1 MKKNYFKVLIAV
13 AVATVSFN
21 QKTYAQA
28 VEEGNIVIEGYYG
41 FPNLY
46 TSVFKT
52 AYASSGGE
60 LDLNIGGI
68 GPLGFRFEYL
78 VTDKIGLGLDVGL
91 SGSSISFNE
100 LGAVYNPTTGNYDD
114 ILYNY
119 DFSTRKFGALVCFN
133 YHFLDNDEFDLYSTV
148 GVGYSKRNFDFTSTD
163 PSYEPT
169 SLSSVIPV
177 GFKAGLGMRYFFT
190 DNIGANLNVGLG
202 IGGLLNAGISVKL

>member
-21 QKTYAQA
+21 QQTYAQA
-28 VEEGNIVIEGYYG
+28 VEEENIVIEAYYG

-46 TSVFKT
+46 TSVFKA
-52 AYASSGGE
+52 AYANSGGE
-60 LDLNIGGI
+60 LDLNAGGI
-68 GPLGFRFEYL
+68 GPFGVRFEYL
-78 VTDKIGLGLDVGL
+78 VTDKVGLGLDFGL
-91 SGSSISFNE
+91 TGSSISFNE
-100 LGAVYNPTTGNYDD
+100 LGTVYNPTTGNYDN

-119 DFSTRKFGALVCFN
+119 DFSTRKIGALFCFN

-163 PSYEPT
+163 PSYEPM
-169 SLSSVIPV
+169 SVSSVIPV

-190 DNIGANLNVGLG
+190 DNIGANLNLGFG
-202 IGGLLNAGISVKL
+202 IGGLLNAGLSVKL